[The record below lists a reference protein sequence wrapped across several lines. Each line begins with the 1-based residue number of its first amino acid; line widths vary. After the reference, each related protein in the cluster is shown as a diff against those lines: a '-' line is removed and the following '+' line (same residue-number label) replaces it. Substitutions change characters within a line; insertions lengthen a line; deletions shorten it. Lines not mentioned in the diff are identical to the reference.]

1 MNKKII
7 LGAILTVGLT
17 VLMFIVGFNKNISGT
32 PVEVYQVYLDGKKMG
47 LIASKNELLDL
58 IDKEQ
63 TSIKEE
69 YGVDKV
75 YPPNGLDIEKIY
87 TYNTELANVNDIYNN
102 IKDSENFAIDGYDV
116 TITYNEDKII
126 NDGVTIKAEDR
137 EAKHIYILNREIL
150 EPALYNTAAAF
161 IGTEKLKN
169 FENKTQAEIADTG
182 EIITSV
188 YFAETIT
195 VKKALI

>member
-1 MNKKII
+1 MNKKIT

-17 VLMFIVGFNKNISGT
+17 ILMFIVGYNKSISGT

-63 TSIKEE
+63 SSIKDE

-87 TYNTELANVNDIYNN
+87 TYETELANVNDIYNN
-102 IKDSENFAIDGYDV
+102 IKDSENFTIDGYDV
-116 TITYNEDKII
+116 TITYNEDKVI
-126 NDGVTIKAEDR
+126 NDGETIKAEDLIQYAVQLCEKEGECTCGCGGSGECTCK
-137 EAKHIYILNREIL
+137 EAK
-150 EPALYNTAAAF
+150 
-161 IGTEKLKN
+161 
-169 FENKTQAEIADTG
+169 
-182 EIITSV
+182 
-188 YFAETIT
+188 
-195 VKKALI
+195 